1 MANFDIVLDTLL
13 RLQNAGRV
21 NKATTQVMKSGLV
34 KAILSKLV
42 ERKFIIGFTEEA
54 NAITVELRYDR
65 NGNHLLH
72 GVEKISKLGRR
83 LYTSYNEIVP
93 VFGGRGMYIVS
104 TPKGVLT
111 GEEAKAQKQGGE
123 LICKVW

>member
-34 KAILSKLV
+34 KAILSKLH
-42 ERKFIIGFTEEA
+42 ERHFINGFNEEA

-65 NGNHLLH
+65 SGNNMLH

-83 LYTSYNEIVP
+83 MYTSYHELKP

-104 TPKGVLT
+104 TPQGVLT